1 MRKILR
7 FSTIPSIILRNVAH
21 FEILCPKES
30 CEPTACLSWAPRN
43 QLLPS
48 IRLHASRGGCH
59 VEQALRHQIS
69 TLRKDRRLI
78 GNEKETT
85 SQPEQFPP
93 RPQQPRLPENGEICD
108 LELQSAFKIH
118 LLPARCR
125 ENGVRKWG
133 QCAKIDKMSV
143 TFAHSKPP

>member
-69 TLRKDRRLI
+69 TLRKDRRPI

-85 SQPEQFPP
+85 SQPVQFPP
-93 RPQQPRLPENGEICD
+93 RPQQERLPENGEICD
-108 LELQSAFKIH
+108 LCNPRSKTTSCLRDAGKMGS
-118 LLPARCR
+118 
-125 ENGVRKWG
+125 GKWG